1 MQVLRSVL
9 FNVLFYL
16 NLVLHIVVAIPT
28 FVLPRRV
35 FMTIAKSWGHT
46 SNWLLRVVAG
56 VKVEY
61 RGLEKIPP
69 GALLV
74 ASKHQSFWEAFTLLT
89 LFDDPAFIVKRELM
103 WIPFFGWLLWKAD
116 QVPVDRK
123 AKGGAMAGMIEN
135 ARKALGAGRQIVI
148 FPEGTRTA
156 PGAPPAYKS
165 GVAHLYAAAGVP
177 CLPVALN
184 SGLYWP
190 RRKFLRRPGTIVLE
204 VLDPI
209 PPGLDRA
216 EFAARLERE
225 IETAQGRLEGEGA
238 R

>member
-1 MQVLRSVL
+1 MQALRSVL
-9 FNVLFYL
+9 FNLLFYL
-16 NLVLHIVVAIPT
+16 NLALHIVVAIPT

-35 FMTIAKSWGHT
+35 FMAIAKSWGRT

-123 AKGGAMAGMIEN
+123 AKGGAMAGMIAS
-135 ARKALGAGRQIVI
+135 ARKALGTGRQIVI

-165 GVAHLYAAAGVP
+165 GVTHLYAAAGVP

-209 PPGLDRA
+209 PPGLDRD
-216 EFAARLERE
+216 EFATRLERE
-225 IETAQGRLEGEGA
+225 IETAQGRLEGA